1 MQEIFAKSHNR
12 QVVKAAHAIASIAMC
27 DPVFAAQASETA
39 RRGGPSAYLEE
50 SGYASLLDCGSFN
63 SNLDE
68 GRRVLLAR
76 LSTALLAAII
86 DLGVQ

>member
-1 MQEIFAKSHNR
+1 MQEIFVKSQN
-12 QVVKAAHAIASIAMC
+12 AAIVRAVHSIASIAVRE
-27 DPVFAAQASETA
+27 PVFAAQASETA

-63 SNLDE
+63 GAPDE

-86 DLGVQ
+86 DVGVQ